1 MMGDDTDKGTT
12 SFFPLVLFSSPN
24 FQHNVHICN
33 NNTCVVPLNRW
44 HPVSGHYSPK
54 GTYPFLQYTFTE
66 LIPSAVLFIVVAPS
80 QSSKVV
86 KSKDTSSTDHRAANR
101 RLQTTN
107 NTNPEQMEEEKAAAT
122 SSGGTIVPMDV
133 KLAEKV

>member
-24 FQHNVHICN
+24 FQHNVH

-107 NTNPEQMEEEKAAAT
+107 NTMPEQMEEEKAAAT

>member
-1 MMGDDTDKGTT
+1 MTLTRAQPHFFLLF
-12 SFFPLVLFSSPN
+12 FFPLPIFN
-24 FQHNVHICN
+24 IMYIHNNTC
-33 NNTCVVPLNRW
+33 TCVVPLNRW

>member
-1 MMGDDTDKGTT
+1 
-12 SFFPLVLFSSPN
+12 
-24 FQHNVHICN
+24 
-33 NNTCVVPLNRW
+33 
-44 HPVSGHYSPK
+44 
-54 GTYPFLQYTFTE
+54 
-66 LIPSAVLFIVVAPS
+66 VLFIVVAPS

-86 KSKDTSSTDHRAANR
+86 KSKDTSSTDHRAANW

>member
-1 MMGDDTDKGTT
+1 MTLTRAQPHFFLLF
-12 SFFPLVLFSSPN
+12 FFPLPIFN
-24 FQHNVHICN
+24 IMYHICN